1 MSLCRRAQFQ
11 RTSDGPPRPEA
22 DRVQQAAGR
31 RGPYLAIKHPTHK
44 SHLPVSVP
52 PWLGCPSNGP
62 LVVILGHPSR
72 WEDRRV
78 CGGMPRR
85 PVVLWLMT
93 VDGREVHMT
102 VLLLYSYLCSSTY
115 FHWFAT
121 IVLFVQG
128 RRELPHLESLH
139 HRPADVTAPST
150 RTTNFTLRSAIHAA
164 VKQTGD
170 IQNQA
175 EARACVLS
183 AIGFAAVRW

>member
-1 MSLCRRAQFQ
+1 MQRMSLCRRAQFQ

-115 FHWFAT
+115 FHRFAT
-121 IVLFVQG
+121 VVLFVQG
-128 RRELPHLESLH
+128 RRELPPSRVSPPSARRRHSTEHANNELHASFCNSRGSEADWRHSES
-139 HRPADVTAPST
+139 
-150 RTTNFTLRSAIHAA
+150 
-164 VKQTGD
+164 G
-170 IQNQA
+170 
-175 EARACVLS
+175 
-183 AIGFAAVRW
+183 